1 MGVPDPWRRRIG
13 CYLLLI
19 VGCPALVAPLAASP
33 SFAGAH
39 STAGR
44 QDTTASGTTTALDRA
59 LFLPGVA
66 IVVTDPTSGAIVA
79 QTASNERGRFE
90 LAGLPAGTFT
100 FTASLAGFADAVES
114 PVRITPGAAVEI
126 NFDLTVLAVEEGIE
140 VTAEAGTPLDVL
152 DTPMLVETLEGELI
166 DLLPVRGENFDALL
180 PLLPGVVRGPNGRLS
195 VKGGQATQTSLRV
208 NSVNVSDPVT
218 GEFGTT
224 LPDDAV
230 DSVTLLPNP
239 YAAEYGGFS
248 AGVTEVE
255 TRRGTDD
262 WTWAVTNFFPS
273 FRFRDSTLQGIGKF
287 RPRLAVS
294 GPLKPGRVH
303 LAQSLQYRV
312 VKTKVPVRPD
322 TASDNQLESLDTF
335 TQLDADLGD
344 RHHLQATFS
353 VFPRDIERINVDT
366 FNPREVS
373 PNIRQRGYN
382 VTLADTAIL
391 SLAAFLETN
400 VAFKRLD
407 IDIYGAG
414 TQPMVLH
421 PEENSGNFFND
432 QHRET
437 RTLQLREAVTV
448 QRQNWAG
455 DHVFKVGV
463 DLLHARFSGVS
474 VSRPVEVRRA
484 DGTLSQRI
492 TYGAASA
499 QDVDSID
506 IGIFAQDRWDVN
518 DVRSSS
524 WALESTATASW
535 KVSTSRPA
543 RARRSSACYPTGP
556 A

>member
-1 MGVPDPWRRRIG
+1 M
-13 CYLLLI
+13 
-19 VGCPALVAPLAASP
+19 
-33 SFAGAH
+33 
-39 STAGR
+39 
-44 QDTTASGTTTALDRA
+44 
-59 LFLPGVA
+59 
-66 IVVTDPTSGAIVA
+66 VTDPTSGAIVA

-114 PVRITPGAAVEI
+114 PVRIAPGAAVEI
-126 NFDLTVLAVEEGIE
+126 NFDLTVLAVEEGID

-152 DTPMLVETLEGELI
+152 DTLMLVETLEGELI
-166 DLLPVRGENFDALL
+166 DLLPVRGENSDALL

-322 TASDNQLESLDTF
+322 TANDNQLESLDTF

-484 DGTLSQRI
+484 GGTLSQRI

-518 DVRSSS
+518 DVCSSS

-543 RARRSSACYPTGP
+543 RARSSACYPTGP